1 MSEGPSGDEPPGLW
15 LRRQREAAR
24 LTQEDLAGRSGLS
37 VRAISSLE
45 RGSRKPYPRSL
56 RLVTDALGLSE
67 ATANELIARFRVS
80 RNGGSGRPRQAG
92 ADHPAGSP
100 SASPNGR
107 PGPAGNGPA
116 VVPRQLPATAA
127 HFAGRTAELAI
138 LDRWLDQAA
147 GDEAAGDG
155 AAGHG
160 AAGHGTG
167 GDGTAGDGTAGDG
180 TGGHAGG
187 AVAISAIG
195 GMAGVG
201 KTTLALRWAHRV
213 AGRFPDG
220 QLYVN
225 LRGDHNGSFTSV
237 RNGSP
242 EVGWTSIRK

>member
-1 MSEGPSGDEPPGLW
+1 MVWAASQEAMSEGPSGDEPPGLW

-80 RNGGSGRPRQAG
+80 RNGGSGRPSQAG

-160 AAGHGTG
+160 AAGH
-167 GDGTAGDGTAGDG
+167 
-180 TGGHAGG
+180 AGG

>member
-1 MSEGPSGDEPPGLW
+1 
-15 LRRQREAAR
+15 
-24 LTQEDLAGRSGLS
+24 
-37 VRAISSLE
+37 
-45 RGSRKPYPRSL
+45 
-56 RLVTDALGLSE
+56 
-67 ATANELIARFRVS
+67 
-80 RNGGSGRPRQAG
+80 
-92 ADHPAGSP
+92 
-100 SASPNGR
+100 
-107 PGPAGNGPA
+107 
-116 VVPRQLPATAA
+116 VPRQLPATAA

-160 AAGHGTG
+160 AA
-167 GDGTAGDGTAGDG
+167 
-180 TGGHAGG
+180 GHAGG